1 MPDSISSTTSR
12 ATRKA
17 SCDGVGH
24 RGCTTTVSDTSNR
37 KLTNV
42 TSNVSGG
49 AGDMFLMVKGAKHG
63 LIKGESQDDQH
74 KGEIDVV
81 SWSWGMQAKASIAT
95 GLATGKATINDLRI
109 VKRVDSA
116 STALMLALRT
126 NEPIQKAVLTLRK
139 AGKGQLEYLKVTI
152 EQGRV
157 ISLTIDTVE
166 TTGSPDVLERV
177 SFSFNK
183 IEVEYVPQGK
193 DGLPQGSLT
202 FADQWSDQS

>member
-1 MPDSISSTTSR
+1 V
-12 ATRKA
+12 A
-17 SCDGVGH
+17 SP
-24 RGCTTTVSDTSNR
+24 TV
-37 KLTNV
+37 
-42 TSNVSGG
+42 GG

-63 LIKGESQDDQH
+63 VIKGESPDGKH
-74 KGEIDVV
+74 KDEIEVL
-81 SWSWGMQAKASIAT
+81 SWSWGMAANT
-95 GLATGKATINDLRI
+95 RLGGGTATGKATINDLRI

-139 AGKGQLEYLKVTI
+139 AGKSQLEYLKITI

-157 ISLTIDTVE
+157 TALTVE
-166 TTGSPDVLERV
+166 AGDLSGSADIFERV

-193 DGLPQGSLT
+193 DGLPQGGMT
-202 FADQWSDQS
+202 FSDQWSDQT